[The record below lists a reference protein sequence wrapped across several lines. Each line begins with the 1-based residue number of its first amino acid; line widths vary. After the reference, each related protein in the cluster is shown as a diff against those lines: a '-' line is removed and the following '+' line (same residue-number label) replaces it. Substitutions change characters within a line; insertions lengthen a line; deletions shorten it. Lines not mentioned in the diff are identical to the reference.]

1 MKLSGV
7 NLDAAWFDL
16 PLTPISPAAGSLR
29 RRTVTAAADT
39 SGGDR
44 GVFAFGQLSMTPID
58 LAYLSTQIGYS
69 TTTAELPERKNL
81 MGTQT
86 LLTVCGLNLHCRSAW
101 TAA

>member
-1 MKLSGV
+1 
-7 NLDAAWFDL
+7 
-16 PLTPISPAAGSLR
+16 
-29 RRTVTAAADT
+29 VTAAVDT
-39 SGGDR
+39 RGRDS

-69 TTTAELPERKNL
+69 TTPWEFPDRKNL

-86 LLTVCGLNLHCRSAW
+86 LLTVRGLNLHCRSPW